1 MAQLFRTSSGFSA
14 WFSAPD
20 IPFSRDDSN
29 RFLPWIVAF
38 MVCLTGLMLAAS
50 LSLGTV
56 MQRLSGDYSQSF
68 TIQIPARD
76 AKGVDS
82 AELLSSIRGNEWVAE
97 ATEISKNEMRSLIE
111 PWLGEGEGI
120 DNLPLPVLIEVRLH
134 DGANLDLA
142 AFERR
147 VRQFAPHAE
156 IDDYQQWLGHFG
168 QFSAGVQYTVA
179 ALAVLIILTTLAI
192 VVLAAKT
199 ALRLHQQT
207 VEVLYTIGAQDDYI
221 ATQFQNN
228 AMRLVLRGAVMG
240 TVVAAGLFWLSQGLT
255 VALDSPLLPVFDF
268 SMLHALLFVALPL
281 ITAAAA
287 LFSTR
292 FAVLSLLK
300 RKP

>member
-1 MAQLFRTSSGFSA
+1 MAQAFGTSR

-20 IPFSRDDSN
+20 IPFARDEAN

-56 MQRLSGDYSQSF
+56 MQRLSGDYSHSF

-76 AKGVDS
+76 ADAVDS
-82 AELLSSIRGNEWVAE
+82 EELLANIRATDWVAE
-97 ATEISKNEMRSLIE
+97 ASEISRDEMQSLIE
-111 PWLGEGEGI
+111 PWLGNQEAIG
-120 DNLPLPVLIEVRLH
+120 NLPLPLLIEVRLH
-134 DGANLDLA
+134 EDADIDLE

-156 IDDYQQWLGHFG
+156 LDDYQQWMDRFGH
-168 QFSAGVQYTVA
+168 FSAGVQYTVA
-179 ALAVLIILTTLAI
+179 ALAVMIVLTTLAI

-228 AMRLVLRGAVMG
+228 AMRLVLRGALLG
-240 TVVAAGLFWLSQGLT
+240 TAVAAVMFWLLQGVT

-268 SMLHALLFVALPL
+268 TVLHALLFVVLPI
-281 ITAAAA
+281 ITASAA

-292 FAVLSLLK
+292 FAVLALLK